1 MGTFSP
7 LSGLPLVSVGCS
19 CLSRLQP
26 QVGTGVGVGGDTDG
40 SSPVLEAVYDRG
52 REGAGQR
59 ELIRKKP
66 LVPQP
71 LPINFA
77 SQLLPWSIF
86 LRPYALVTE
95 VERKAA
101 P

>member
-26 QVGTGVGVGGDTDG
+26 QEPNPRWEPELGWGMIQMG
-40 SSPVLEAVYDRG
+40 PPQPQKLAMAEAEKG
-52 REGAGQR
+52 LGKGNLSE
-59 ELIRKKP
+59 KKP

-77 SQLLPWSIF
+77 SQYSSVPS
-86 LRPYALVTE
+86 YALVTE
-95 VERKAA
+95 V
-101 P
+101 